1 MTRTITRVA
10 VAAMGVSVAMGL
22 GSCIDE
28 DYDLS
33 KDIDMT
39 VQIGSEG
46 FTLPASDTE
55 PYTLSQILNLDETSS
70 IKCVKA
76 GQYGLAEG
84 DYVLVQSGE
93 SEPSTVEIEKIALDG
108 LEGSTT
114 ETPLDEFRFFGD
126 GRVTVD
132 VDGAPT
138 QIKIEEDNVTR
149 ELVSLKSAETA
160 VYIEFEI
167 GFRSN
172 DYSGNVIIEQGFKAL
187 FDPSWTL
194 EVRDAATASFLR
206 MENGNTA
213 VFTREMAVNTASTIT
228 VRLLLTNVDLAK
240 APGQGLIEPGHF
252 RLECD
257 VKTIGQVSIDG
268 TGMQP
273 GQTANLDLVTT
284 TRPTDAELLAIT
296 GVVDPKIDIE
306 PTIIHIND
314 IPDFLASEENVLD
327 VENPRISFSVYNS
340 SPVSINLNAVL
351 RAVDKNG
358 SSRIIGLGNENST
371 DPIVIAADRTTDFVI
386 SRKPIALNGAENIVV
401 PDLGELIKTIP
412 DQIYFEDIKAKA
424 LPQEVTMV
432 LGTAFDYECNYE
444 AVIPL
449 AFGADLKLHYTHEEL
464 DWDEDLHKYNFNQ
477 VLITVDVINTLPVN
491 LAPSVLA
498 LDRNGN
504 EITNIIAEVEGMAAA
519 GTVDSPAVSPLKI
532 TLRSE
537 AANLGELDGVR
548 LVFDGTTDAAH
559 VGENLNKAQS
569 VEFDNVLV
577 KIIGGVTI
585 DLND

>member
-1 MTRTITRVA
+1 M
-10 VAAMGVSVAMGL
+10 
-22 GSCIDE
+22 
-28 DYDLS
+28 
-33 KDIDMT
+33 K
-39 VQIGSEG
+39 
-46 FTLPASDTE
+46 E
-55 PYTLSQILNLDETSS
+55 P
-70 IKCVKA
+70 C
-76 GQYGLAEG
+76 
-84 DYVLVQSGE
+84 
-93 SEPSTVEIEKIALDG
+93 
-108 LEGSTT
+108 
-114 ETPLDEFRFFGD
+114 
-126 GRVTVD
+126 
-132 VDGAPT
+132 
-138 QIKIEEDNVTR
+138 
-149 ELVSLKSAETA
+149 
-160 VYIEFEI
+160 
-167 GFRSN
+167 
-172 DYSGNVIIEQGFKAL
+172 
-187 FDPSWTL
+187 
-194 EVRDAATASFLR
+194 
-206 MENGNTA
+206 
-213 VFTREMAVNTASTIT
+213 
-228 VRLLLTNVDLAK
+228 
-240 APGQGLIEPGHF
+240 
-252 RLECD
+252 
-257 VKTIGQVSIDG
+257 
-268 TGMQP
+268 
-273 GQTANLDLVTT
+273 
-284 TRPTDAELLAIT
+284 PTDAELLAIT

>member
-10 VAAMGVSVAMGL
+10 VAAMGVSVAMGF

-46 FTLPASDTE
+46 FTLPVSDTD
-55 PYTLSQILNLDETSS
+55 PYTLSQILDLDESSS
-70 IKCVKA
+70 IKCVNA

-84 DYVLVQSGE
+84 DYVLLQSGK
-93 SEPSTVEIEKIALDG
+93 SEPSRVEIEKISLDG

-126 GRVTVD
+126 DRVTVD

-138 QIKIEEDNVTR
+138 RIKIEENDVTR
-149 ELVSLKSAETA
+149 ELVSLKSAEMA
-160 VYIEFEI
+160 VYIEFKI
-167 GFRSN
+167 GFRS
-172 DYSGNVIIEQGFKAL
+172 DDFSGDAIIEQGFKAL

-194 EVRDAATASFLR
+194 EICDAATASFLR

-213 VFTREMAVNTASTIT
+213 VFTREVAVNTASTVT
-228 VRLLLTNVDLAK
+228 VRLLLTKVDLTK
-240 APGQGLIEPGHF
+240 APGQGLIAPGHF

-257 VKTIGQVSIDG
+257 VKTMGQVSIDG

-273 GQTANLDLVTT
+273 GQVANLELVTT
-284 TRPTDAELLAIT
+284 TIPTEAELLSIT
-296 GVVDPKIDIE
+296 GVVDPVINIE
-306 PTIIHIND
+306 PTVIDIND

-327 VENPRISFSVYNS
+327 IENPRISFTVYNS

-351 RAVDKNG
+351 RAIDKNG
-358 SSRIIGLGNENST
+358 SSRIIGLGNENNT
-371 DPIVIAADRTTDFVI
+371 DPIVIAADRTTEFVI
-386 SRKPIALNGAENIVV
+386 SRKPIAMNGAENIVV

-412 DQIYFEDIKAKA
+412 EQISFEDIKAKA
-424 LPQEVTMV
+424 LPEEVTMT
-432 LGTAFDYECNYE
+432 LGTEFNYECNYD
-444 AVIPL
+444 AIIPL

-464 DWDEDLHKYNFNQ
+464 NWDEDLHKYNFNQ
-477 VLITVDVINTLPVN
+477 VLITADVINTLPVN
-491 LAPSVLA
+491 LAPSVVA

-504 EITNIIAEVEGMAAA
+504 EITDIIADIEGGVTA
-519 GTVDSPAVSPLKI
+519 GSIGSPAVSPLKI
-532 TLRSE
+532 SLRSE

-559 VGENLNKAQS
+559 VGDNLNKAQS
-569 VEFDNVLV
+569 VEIDNILV
-577 KIIGGVTI
+577 KIVGGVTI

>member
-55 PYTLSQILNLDETSS
+55 PYTLSQILDLDETSS

-477 VLITVDVINTLPVN
+477 VLIRACLKTNVN
-491 LAPSVLA
+491 
-498 LDRNGN
+498 
-504 EITNIIAEVEGMAAA
+504 
-519 GTVDSPAVSPLKI
+519 K
-532 TLRSE
+532 
-537 AANLGELDGVR
+537 
-548 LVFDGTTDAAH
+548 
-559 VGENLNKAQS
+559 K
-569 VEFDNVLV
+569 
-577 KIIGGVTI
+577 
-585 DLND
+585 